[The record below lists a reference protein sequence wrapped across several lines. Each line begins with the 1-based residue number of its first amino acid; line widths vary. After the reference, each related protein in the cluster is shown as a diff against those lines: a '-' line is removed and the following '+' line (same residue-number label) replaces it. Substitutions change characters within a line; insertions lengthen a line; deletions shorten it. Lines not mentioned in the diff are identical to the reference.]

1 MTMLRQFIL
10 IAGIVYMPSA
20 LAEAPLVEVADR
32 VVIEKTIHHLT
43 LFSHGKQIKNY
54 KIALGS
60 KPTGPKEKQ
69 GDGRTPEG
77 LYTVDSRNADS
88 SFHRALHISYPNTQD
103 IMHARSLGVD
113 PGGDVM
119 IHGIRNGF
127 GWLGSLHRVMDWTKG
142 CIAVTDA
149 EIEEI
154 WSEVPVGTIV
164 EIKP

>member
-1 MTMLRQFIL
+1 
-10 IAGIVYMPSA
+10 MPSA
-20 LAEAPLVEVADR
+20 LAEAPPVAAADL
-32 VVIEKTIHHLT
+32 VVIEKNAHRLT
-43 LFSHGKQIKNY
+43 LFRLGKQIKSY

-60 KPTGPKEKQ
+60 NPVGHKEKQ

-77 LYTVDSRNADS
+77 LYTVDSRNANS
-88 SFHRALHISYPNTQD
+88 SFYRALHISYPNAQD
-103 IMHARSLGVD
+103 IMHARALGVD

-142 CIAVTDA
+142 CVAVTDA
-149 EIEEI
+149 EIDEI
-154 WSEVPVGTIV
+154 WNEVPMGTTV